1 MSLLLD
7 PRRSSFG
14 QGLQR
19 REAELMAVLSFLS
32 NNWLAVGA
40 IVLVVVALVAV
51 AWFLKNWKV
60 AAAAVAVLAI
70 YFGGQALWTV
80 GYNAKVA
87 EVVAA
92 QTKQLQDQ
100 LDRMNRASEADAKRA
115 QEDADKIA
123 QLESKANETPANTG
137 ACLDIDGARRVRD
150 IR

>member
-1 MSLLLD
+1 
-7 PRRSSFG
+7 
-14 QGLQR
+14 
-19 REAELMAVLSFLS
+19 MAVLSFLS
-32 NNWLAVGA
+32 NNWLAVVA
-40 IVLVVVALVAV
+40 IVLVVVVLGAV
-51 AWFLKNWKV
+51 AWLLKNWKV
-60 AAAAVAVLAI
+60 AAAAVAVLAV
-70 YFGGQALWTV
+70 YFGGQALWTA

-137 ACLDIDGARRVRD
+137 ACLDIDSARRVRD